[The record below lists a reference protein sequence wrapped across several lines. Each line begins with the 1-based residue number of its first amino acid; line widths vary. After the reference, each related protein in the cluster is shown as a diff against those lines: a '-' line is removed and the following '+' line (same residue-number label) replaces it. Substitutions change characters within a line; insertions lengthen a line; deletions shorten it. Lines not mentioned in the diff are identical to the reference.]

1 MVKNYT
7 VDSILEVVKTGLE
20 GEEATAFRAYC
31 ACELGALKALAGD
44 DMFAGLKL
52 KGKGDKAKGVYNGA
66 RVEFKGGHNAAT
78 IVLHFGAMILKE
90 SDSLGYLPP
99 IVDMSQVCNAWA
111 ARRRATKP
119 VEEKANA

>member
-1 MVKNYT
+1 MAKNYT
-7 VDSILEVVKTGLE
+7 VDSILEVVRTGLE

-31 ACELGALKALAGD
+31 ACELGALKAIAGD

-66 RVEFKGGHNAAT
+66 KVEFKGGHNAAT
-78 IVLHFGAMILKE
+78 IVLHFGALILKE

-99 IVDMSQVCNAWA
+99 TVDMSQVCAAWA
-111 ARRRATKP
+111 ARRRASKP
-119 VEEKANA
+119 VSEPANA